1 VSEALLT
8 GRTAY
13 WDDRPC
19 EGTDLELWYGP
30 ADDIALELREQTT
43 EKAFR
48 ERAAKAVCADCLVR
62 ALCLEAEL
70 QHGIT
75 EQWGVRGGLTA
86 KERQTLIRQR
96 RAAERQVA

>member
-1 VSEALLT
+1 L
-8 GRTAY
+8 
-13 WDDRPC
+13 
-19 EGTDLELWYGP
+19 GTDLELWFGLGDDVP
-30 ADDIALELREQTT
+30 AHLQESCDQRL
-43 EKAFR
+43 FR
-48 ERAAKAVCADCLVR
+48 ERAAKAVCADCPFVEQ
-62 ALCLEAEL
+62 CLEVEL